1 MAKVKDSLVRP
12 PLPAGCPGRH
22 APAPLPDRRLRRAPQ
37 SNVGSSFLI
46 GGFLIWACALC
57 DLSTSS
63 RADPS
68 RSRGSSRSGGTC
80 DKESHD
86 LSASRWANR
95 KGPNALSAASR
106 ADLSRSWDS
115 SGLAK
120 ADRKES
126 YDLRS
131 HNSHILRLQNGHI
144 TGLQNGHILRLQH
157 AFYYALQNDHILRSE
172 HGHIPMLQALPRS
185 EMRRPIELLR
195 DPSRRRAIL
204 HLR

>member
-1 MAKVKDSLVRP
+1 MFGRPCPRNAQGDMPLP
-12 PLPAGCPGRH
+12 PLS
-22 APAPLPDRRLRRAPQ
+22 DRRLRRAPQ

-46 GGFLIWACALC
+46 GGFLIWAYALC

-68 RSRGSSRSGGTC
+68 RSWGSSRSGGTC
-80 DKESHD
+80 NMESHD

-95 KGPNALSAASR
+95 KGPYTLSASSR